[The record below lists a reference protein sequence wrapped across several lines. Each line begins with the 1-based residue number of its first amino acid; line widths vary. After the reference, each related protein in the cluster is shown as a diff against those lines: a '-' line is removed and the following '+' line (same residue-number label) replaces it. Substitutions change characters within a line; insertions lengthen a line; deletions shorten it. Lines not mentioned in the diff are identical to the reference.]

1 MGIELIIAISIDN
14 CSSANIAA
22 ANNLTCPNAADSIG
36 RFNGCISTAKISCMR
51 SAGGRD
57 IPIVFCVKRC
67 CNTFLRESH
76 ICLTGNYRTGGSL
89 SSFIRGGQRR
99 LILFSIK
106 PNVTDMIPVTRAF
119 CGICRQN
126 TRTGKRKS
134 QNKKQNSFFHR
145 TQHSFLILLFCIH
158 QWLLQSV

>member
-22 ANNLTCPNAADSIG
+22 ANNLTCPDAADSIG

-89 SSFIRGGQRR
+89 FSFIRGGQRR

-134 QNKKQNSFFHR
+134 QNKSKILFHR

>member
-1 MGIELIIAISIDN
+1 MGIELIIAICMDN
-14 CSSANIAA
+14 CCSSNIAA
-22 ANNLTCPNAADSIG
+22 TNNLTCPNATDSKG
-36 RFNGCISTAKISCMR
+36 RFNGCISTAKLSCTR
-51 SAGGRD
+51 SSGGRN

-67 CNTFLRESH
+67 RNTFLCEF
-76 ICLTGNYRTGGSL
+76 CKCQTGNYRTGGSI

-99 LILFSIK
+99 LKLLSMI